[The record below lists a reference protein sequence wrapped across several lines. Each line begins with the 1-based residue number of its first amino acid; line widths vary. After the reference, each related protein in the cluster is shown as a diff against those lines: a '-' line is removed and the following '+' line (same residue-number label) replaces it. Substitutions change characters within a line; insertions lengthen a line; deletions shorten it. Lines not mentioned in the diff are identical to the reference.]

1 MSRKTEGILK
11 GIALGMAVGAVAY
24 IMSADSMKKTRKK
37 CKRNATRALNA
48 ARDMIDE
55 VGYMI
60 R

>member
-11 GIALGMAVGAVAY
+11 GIAVGMAVGAVAY
-24 IMSADSMKKTRKK
+24 IMTADSMKKTRKRCRK
-37 CKRNATRALNA
+37 NVTRALNA
-48 ARDMIDE
+48 TRDMIDE

>member
-1 MSRKTEGILK
+1 MSRKTEGIIK

-37 CKRNATRALNA
+37 CKKNAVRVLNS

>member
-11 GIALGMAVGAVAY
+11 GIALSMAVGAVAY
-24 IMSADSMKKTRKK
+24 IMTADSMKRTRKK
-37 CKRNATRALNA
+37 CRKNATRVLGA

-55 VGYMI
+55 VGYMM

>member
-1 MSRKTEGILK
+1 MSRKAEGILK

-37 CKRNATRALNA
+37 CKRNAARALCA

>member
-24 IMSADSMKKTRKK
+24 IMTADSMKKTRRRCKK
-37 CKRNATRALNA
+37 NATRALCA
-48 ARDMIDE
+48 AREMIDE